1 MINFNNIKMVI
12 LDCDG
17 VLTDG
22 KYFMSNDQLMFKSF
36 YTRDF
41 YAIEELLKNDI
52 DVSIITQSTDS
63 VLASQINRIC
73 SSSGFWKDKV
83 VSRNLRIIEGS
94 YDKKRSIE
102 LFILSDTINNIG
114 WENICYVGDAEN
126 DLECMKLSYFSACP
140 IDAIQEISDNAN
152 YESSFS
158 GGDGAVYD
166 IINFIIERR
175 KIENENS

>member
-1 MINFNNIKMVI
+1 MLNFNNIKMVI

-22 KYFMSNDQLMFKSF
+22 KYFMSSDRLMFKSF

-41 YAIEELLKNDI
+41 YAIEKLLKEDI
-52 DVSIITQSTDS
+52 DVAIVTQSVDP
-63 VLASQINRIC
+63 VLNEQINRIC
-73 SSSGFWKDKV
+73 SSSDLWKDKV
-83 VSRNLRIIEGS
+83 ISRNLRIIEGS
-94 YDKKRSIE
+94 DDKKRSIE

-140 IDAIQEISDNAN
+140 IDAIQEITDNAN

-166 IINFIIERR
+166 IVNFIFERR
-175 KIENENS
+175 KRQNGNT